1 MTEAVQPTETIFQ
14 VLAHEHRDLEA
25 RFAAL
30 HELVGMDFELARSHY
45 PQLAEAI
52 LAHLHGE
59 AEVLIPGLADIPTL
73 EDVLARSRTDHA
85 RIEADVRALAVSNL
99 TPSEWV
105 RGLRRLAADVEHLI
119 EREEAHVF
127 PAARRALPIDES
139 HKLATVLH
147 R

>member
-1 MTEAVQPTETIFQ
+1 MSEVVESTDTIFQ
-14 VLAHEHRDLEA
+14 VLSHEHRELEA

-30 HELVGMDFELARSHY
+30 HELVGTDFELARSQY
-45 PQLAEAI
+45 PQLADAI
-52 LAHLHGE
+52 LAHLHSE
-59 AEVLIPGLADIPTL
+59 AEVLLPRLANIPTL

-85 RIEADVRALAVSNL
+85 RIEADARALVLSNL

-105 RGLRRLAADVEHLI
+105 RGLRRLETDLEHMI

-127 PAARRALPIDES
+127 PAARRALPIGES
-139 HKLATVLH
+139 HELATALH

>member
-1 MTEAVQPTETIFQ
+1 MTEAVQSTDTIFQ
-14 VLAHEHRDLEA
+14 VLVHEHRDLEA

-30 HELVGMDFELARSHY
+30 HELVGTDFELARSRY
-45 PQLAEAI
+45 LQLADAI

-59 AEVLIPGLADIPTL
+59 AEVLMPRLADIPTL
-73 EDVLARSRTDHA
+73 EDVLAHGRTDHA
-85 RIEADVRALAVSNL
+85 RIEADVRALMLSNL

-105 RGLRRLAADVEHLI
+105 RGLRRLDADLEHLI

-127 PAARRALPIDES
+127 PAARRALPIAES
-139 HKLATVLH
+139 HELATALH